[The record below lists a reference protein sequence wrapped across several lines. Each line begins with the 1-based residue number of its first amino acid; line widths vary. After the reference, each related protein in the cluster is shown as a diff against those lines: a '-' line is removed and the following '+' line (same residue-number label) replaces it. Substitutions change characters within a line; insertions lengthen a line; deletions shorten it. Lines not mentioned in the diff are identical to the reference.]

1 MNKLGTRLKELREER
16 GYSQQQLAD
25 LLHLSRSTIEM
36 YEHGKRDPNT
46 ETKEAIADFFNVNM
60 DYLFGRD
67 GSPSPNPEEILSKD
81 EKILI
86 SSYRLLNAAGKRR
99 IQEYAEMI
107 QGRAEYILKGE
118 DLGLSNKTG

>member
-1 MNKLGTRLKELREER
+1 MNKLGTRLKELREKG

-25 LLHLSRSTIEM
+25 YLHLSRSTIEM

-67 GSPSPNPEEILSKD
+67 GNSYNEFLNADEKRILSY
-81 EKILI
+81 
-86 SSYRLLNAAGKRR
+86 YRLLNAAGKRR
-99 IQEYAEMI
+99 IH
-107 QGRAEYILKGE
+107 EYIEIIADRDEYKLKGE
-118 DLGLSNKTG
+118 DSEQSSKVG

>member
-67 GSPSPNPEEILSKD
+67 GSPSPNPEEVLSKD